1 MKKNQYGVIMAGGVG
16 SRFWPTS
23 TEKYPKQFHDF
34 LGTGRTLLQQTY
46 DRLSKVIPQDNIY
59 FVINEK
65 YRELVLEQIPETTVD
80 HLILEPA
87 AMNTAPC
94 IAYASYK
101 IHAKNPEA
109 KLFIAPSDHLVMFQ
123 DEFARI
129 AKLALEEAGRQENR
143 LITLGIQPN
152 RPETGFGYI
161 QYELSEQNIKKVKQF
176 TEKPELKTAKA
187 FLKSGDYLWNSG
199 MFIWSTQSI
208 IKAFENLAPDLHKVF
223 SQANDFYFT
232 EKEVLY
238 MKEEYVKVEK
248 NSIDYAIMEK
258 SKDVFV
264 IPSSFGW
271 SDLGTWN
278 SIYDHLEKDDQNNA
292 VRGNVLTYNT
302 EDSLIVGNKQKVIVA
317 EGLKD
322 YFVVDTDEVLLI
334 CKKDSAQ
341 DVKKYVHDVQK
352 NFGKDF
358 V

>member
-1 MKKNQYGVIMAGGVG
+1 MAGGVG
-16 SRFWPTS
+16 SRFWPAS
-23 TEKYPKQFHDF
+23 KEEKPKQFHDF

-46 DRLSKVIPQDNIY
+46 DRLSKVVSKENIY

-65 YRELVLEQIPETTVD
+65 YKELVLNQIPETTTN
-80 HLILEPA
+80 HLIMEPA

-109 KLFIAPSDHLVMFQ
+109 KLFIAPSDHLIMFQ
-123 DEFARI
+123 DEFVRI
-129 AKLALEEAGRQENR
+129 AKIALKEAEKEGH

-161 QYELSEQNIKKVKQF
+161 QYEFSEERVKKVRQF
-176 TEKPELKTAKA
+176 TEKPELKTAKK
-187 FLKSGDYLWNSG
+187 FLRSGDYLWNSG
-199 MFIWSTQSI
+199 MFIWSTKSI
-208 IKAFENLAPDLHKVF
+208 INSFKTLDPNLHAVF
-223 SQANDFYFT
+223 SKANERYFT
-232 EKEVLY
+232 DQEERY
-238 MKEEYVKVEK
+238 IKEEYPKVEK
-248 NSIDYAIMEK
+248 NSIDFAIMEK
-258 SKDVFV
+258 SNHVFV

-278 SIYDHLEKDDQNNA
+278 SVYDHLEKDENKNA
-292 VRGNVLTYNT
+292 VRGKVLTYNT
-302 EDSLIVGNKQKVIVA
+302 KDSLLIGNPKKVTVV

-322 YFVVDTDEVLLI
+322 YFIVDTEDVLVI
-334 CKKDSAQ
+334 CKKENAQ
-341 DVKKYVHDVQK
+341 DVKRYVNDVNK